1 MIINILAD
9 FYWETK
15 IDKVLDFL
23 SNTGYRRFFEDKN
36 YGSSLGGIVVG
47 LMCHEPSL
55 NLKQRI
61 RLSKKEKIIYV
72 DIMLDYTLFM
82 KIDQNKRNEIVIS
95 KIKNE
100 IPPIISKYKFEDFD
114 LLRFENDL
122 NNIFVFQ

>member
-1 MIINILAD
+1 
-9 FYWETK
+9 
-15 IDKVLDFL
+15 
-23 SNTGYRRFFEDKN
+23 
-36 YGSSLGGIVVG
+36 
-47 LMCHEPSL
+47 MCHEPSL